1 MRPNAYGGVLSF
13 GIKGDA
19 DTASKVVDNLKL
31 ASNLANVGKSQAS
44 WVAVPHG
51 LTTSLGD
58 AKTLV
63 IHPATTTHSQ
73 LTEAEQLSSGVTPDL
88 IRVSPGQH
96 AVNSLLSLLKVS
108 VGIEAINDII
118 ADFDA
123 ALKIAFAEKNNL

>member
-1 MRPNAYGGVLSF
+1 VLSF
-13 GIKGDA
+13 GINGDA

-44 WVAVPHG
+44 WVAVSHR
-51 LTTSLGD
+51 LATSLGD

-96 AVNSLLSLLKVS
+96 AVDGLLSLLKVS

-123 ALKIAFAEKNNL
+123 ALGIAFSEKNNL

>member
-1 MRPNAYGGVLSF
+1 MDSRL
-13 GIKGDA
+13 
-19 DTASKVVDNLKL
+19 
-31 ASNLANVGKSQAS
+31 
-44 WVAVPHG
+44 H
-51 LTTSLGD
+51 LGD

-88 IRVSPGQH
+88 IRVSAGRH
-96 AVNSLLSLLKVS
+96 TIDSLLSLLKVS

-123 ALKIAFAEKNNL
+123 ALGIAFFEKSNL